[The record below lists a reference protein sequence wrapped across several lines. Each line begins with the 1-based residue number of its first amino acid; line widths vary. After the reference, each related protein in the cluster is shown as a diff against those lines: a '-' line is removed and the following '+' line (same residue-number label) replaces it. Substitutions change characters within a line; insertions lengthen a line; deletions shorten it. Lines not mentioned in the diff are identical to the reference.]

1 MANRKKNSRC
11 TELKKDAFFKK
22 EGRLVWEH
30 IAQTISSRFP
40 DHKRSPDQCRRRW
53 ETLTKTY
60 KHIEEYC
67 METGQ
72 DHWQLDEDELSSMKL
87 DTAYRQDWYD
97 IVKQVCSQRKRK
109 EKGDCDLIA
118 AKRIKRSGTCSSPS
132 SVLPECTPGRESLYV
147 TAGQVLICKPASFIP
162 LNSIFGS
169 SLFLLKILT
178 YFFSG
183 CFVVELSCRLS
194 NCIRIKCRTVA

>member
-11 TELKKDAFFKK
+11 SNWSHEGTMVLTELKKDAFFKK

-97 IVKQVCSQRKRK
+97 IVKQVCSQR
-109 EKGDCDLIA
+109 
-118 AKRIKRSGTCSSPS
+118 
-132 SVLPECTPGRESLYV
+132 
-147 TAGQVLICKPASFIP
+147 
-162 LNSIFGS
+162 
-169 SLFLLKILT
+169 
-178 YFFSG
+178 
-183 CFVVELSCRLS
+183 
-194 NCIRIKCRTVA
+194 

>member
-1 MANRKKNSRC
+1 MAKGTKKFRC
-11 TELKKDAFFKK
+11 PNWSHEETMVLAELKNESFVKKK

-30 IAQTISSRFP
+30 IAQTIFSRFP

-53 ETLTKTY
+53 ETLTKIY

-87 DTAYRQDWYD
+87 DTAYRQDWYN

-109 EKGDCDLIA
+109 EKGDCDMIA
-118 AKRIKRSGTCSSPS
+118 VKRSKRSYTCNSPS
-132 SVLPECTPGRESLYV
+132 FVLPEPTTGRDSLYV
-147 TAGQVLICKPASFIP
+147 TVGQVLICKPVSFIP

-169 SLFLLKILT
+169 LLFLLKILT
-178 YFFSG
+178 CFFSE
-183 CFVVELSCRLS
+183 CSVVELSC
-194 NCIRIKCRTVA
+194 